1 MNDLAREYLAFV
13 FLAALGVLQA
23 AAAYGGLE
31 GLLLLPSRRAA
42 GLLGLSLAVASCI
55 WFFARGNRNLPDTN
69 GGIAGAQQFG
79 YFAVGCAAAVA
90 VTYLLSSLLNA
101 SRSRPPV
108 HPGEGLEALAGST
121 VLQAL
126 GRNLAWSRERWLT
139 WMRKSFSG

>member
-1 MNDLAREYLAFV
+1 MNDLAREYLFFV
-13 FLAALGVLQA
+13 FLAALGVLQV
-23 AAAYGGLE
+23 AAAYGGVT
-31 GLLLLPSRRAA
+31 GLLLLRSRRAV
-42 GLLGLSLAVASCI
+42 GLLGLSLALASFV

-79 YFAVGCAAAVA
+79 YFVVGCAAAVT

-108 HPGEGLEALAGST
+108 HPAEGLEALAGST

-126 GRNLAWSRERWLT
+126 GRNLAWGRKRWLT
-139 WMRKSFSG
+139 WMRKSSSG